1 MFLTRST
8 AGAAL
13 LLTVWSSPALTQQSI
28 SLPDA
33 QRHALGSHPRIRAAE
48 AEVARA
54 RGLLATA
61 RTLAPN
67 PTGSLTIG
75 PASTADTT
83 LTSYQVGLSQTIELG
98 GKRRWR
104 SRGAQER
111 VRAAEAL
118 LTQERRTVG
127 WEVERAFRLAQ
138 VARERVEAARD
149 ADSAGQRLLVA
160 ARERLALG
168 AGTQLDLNVAAAAAA
183 RDRRARLG
191 TEQGYR
197 AARAAFA
204 TALGAGPTDSLV
216 PADAGLPM
224 LPVAT
229 VTEDQLVAMAL
240 DGRPDLQALA
250 AGVEALEADV
260 RLAGALGWPDP
271 EVGVSAGK
279 AEDFRVTLFSIALP
293 LPLWSRNGGGR
304 AAAGAERDR
313 GRIALAA
320 ARQAAERE
328 VRLAYQAYQSGL
340 EAERAFD
347 RDAVARLSENLALAQ
362 ESFRAGK
369 INLIAYSQ
377 VRRELVDARLAH
389 LDALAELVSAW
400 HALQLAAGQS
410 LGGEE

>member
-1 MFLTRST
+1 MSLPRST
-8 AGAAL
+8 AGVVL
-13 LLTVWSSPALTQQSI
+13 LLTAWSSPAHAQQPI
-28 SLPDA
+28 TLPDA
-33 QRHALGSHPRIRAAE
+33 HRVALERHPRIGAAE

-54 RGLLATA
+54 RGLLAAA
-61 RTLAPN
+61 RTFAPN

-111 VRAAEAL
+111 VRVAEAL
-118 LTQERRTVG
+118 LTLERRTVG
-127 WEVERAFRLAQ
+127 WEVERTFRLSQ
-138 VARERVEAARD
+138 IARERVEAARD

-183 RDRRARLG
+183 RDRRSRLG

-204 TALGAGPTDSLV
+204 TALGAGGPDSLV
-216 PADAGLPM
+216 PADAGFPTLPA
-224 LPVAT
+224 VA
-229 VTEDQLVAMAL
+229 VTEDQLVALAL
-240 DGRPDLQALA
+240 AGRPDLQALA

-271 EVGVSAGK
+271 EIGVSAGK

-293 LPLWSRNGGGR
+293 LPLWSRNAGGR
-304 AAAGAERDR
+304 AAAVAERDR

-328 VRLAYQAYQSGL
+328 VRLAYQAYQSAL

-347 RDAVARLSENLALAQ
+347 RDAVARLGENLALAQ

-389 LDALAELVSAW
+389 LDALAELVGAW
-400 HALQLAAGQS
+400 HALQLATGRS

>member
-1 MFLTRST
+1 MFLTRPT

-13 LLTVWSSPALTQQSI
+13 LLTVWSGPALTQQSI

-61 RTLAPN
+61 RTFAPN

-111 VRAAEAL
+111 VGVAEAL
-118 LTQERRTVG
+118 LTQERRIVG
-127 WEVERAFRLAQ
+127 WEVERAFRLSQ
-138 VARERVEAARD
+138 IARERVEAARD

-160 ARERLALG
+160 ARDRLALG

-183 RDRRARLG
+183 RDRRSRLG

-197 AARAAFA
+197 AALAAFA
-204 TALGAGPTDSLV
+204 AALGAGGADSLR
-216 PADAGLPM
+216 PADAGLPT

-229 VTEDQLVAMAL
+229 VTEDELVGVAL
-240 DGRPDLQALA
+240 AGRPDLQALA

-271 EVGVSAGK
+271 EIGVSAGK
-279 AEDFRVTLFSIALP
+279 AEDYRVTLFSLALP
-293 LPLWSRNGGGR
+293 LPLWSRNSGGR

-328 VRLAYQAYQSGL
+328 VRLAYQAYQSAL

-389 LDALAELVSAW
+389 LDALAEVVGAW